1 MGRIASHALTPI
13 AAGITIALCAGAAPA
28 SADPQAQTSTQ
39 APINGDALTEVVVT
53 SRRYEERL
61 QDTPI
66 AVSAFQ
72 AADIEKL
79 NIRNVGDAAQFT
91 PNFLS
96 NPGPTGGND
105 AYYFIRGVGQTD
117 LNPATDPGVA
127 TYVDGVYLGRVM
139 GASIDSSDV
148 QRIEVLRGPQGTL
161 FGRNTIGGAVSITTR
176 DPGHVFGG
184 DLSITGGSRN
194 LRQVRGSLDLPIS
207 DTQGLFVSANF
218 RDQNGWARRASDGTI
233 FDTTNQWGANA
244 KYKWVPSDAFALT
257 LAGDITR
264 ITGTS
269 QHTLLV
275 GYNPAVFSPFGVPLP
290 AGMGQYLNP
299 GNAYVN
305 NSSIDPRKD
314 YDIKGMSL
322 TLDWDLGGAKLK
334 SISAYRR
341 MSQFQA
347 TDYDSTPYS
356 FYEGGFADKQH
367 QFSEELQLSGNS
379 GPAKWLLGAYYYQE
393 YNDNINLVSLGGN
406 NGCLPFP
413 AAAPPGNPFYFVYP
427 VCNFAG
433 GQSYAS
439 PGVNRKIVNN
449 QAFTLDTKAK
459 ALFGQTTI
467 KFADQW
473 ASTLGLRW
481 TKETKQQDYNFFI
494 DNSAGVANLAGL
506 PPAILYT
513 LSPLNP
519 NNSVPTAYNKDWSQ
533 VTPKVDIEWKPSD
546 EVLTYLSYSK
556 GFKSGGFNGRPSPNV
571 HTGQFG
577 AISAFD
583 PEKIDSYELGAK
595 TQFADNRVRVN
606 IALFQENYKGIQLL
620 ALDQASG
627 FFDTVTAASRIRG
640 AEVELQA
647 RPVAAFELQAGLG
660 YTKDQYQSVPAGS
673 GIDSGMHL
681 PLTPRLNGSLGA
693 QYSWDFASGKLTLRG
708 DYSFRSEFWYEAVNT
723 PINRQGGYGLVN
735 GRATYDFS
743 GGHWSVAAYG
753 LNLTNKFY
761 HTNAQDVTA
770 ALGVAF
776 ASVSPPR
783 EWGGEVHYRFGH

>member
-1 MGRIASHALTPI
+1 MGRNVRHGLNAMVAGMSGLALCVGISPSVVAEPQAA
-13 AAGITIALCAGAAPA
+13 AAGN
-28 SADPQAQTSTQ
+28 SE
-39 APINGDALTEVVVT
+39 ALTEVVVT

-61 QDTPI
+61 QDAPI

-72 AADIEKL
+72 AADIAKL
-79 NIRNVGDAAQFT
+79 NIRNVGDAAAFT

-105 AYYFIRGVGQTD
+105 AFYFIRGVGQTD

-148 QRIEVLRGPQGTL
+148 QRIEVLRGPQGTV

-176 DPGHVFGG
+176 DPGNEFAG
-184 DLSITGGSRN
+184 DLSVTGGSRN
-194 LRQVRGSLDLPIS
+194 LRQVRASLDLPMG
-207 DTQGLFVSANF
+207 DTQGLLVSANF
-218 RDQNGWARRASDGTI
+218 RDQDGWGRRVSDGKI

-244 KYKWVPSDAFALT
+244 KYKWSPSDVFSLT
-257 LAGDITR
+257 VAGDITR

-269 QHTLLV
+269 QHTILV
-275 GYNPAVFSPFGVPLP
+275 GFNPAVFSPLGVPLP

-299 GNAYVN
+299 SDPYSNNA
-305 NSSIDPRKD
+305 SIDPRKD
-314 YDIKGMSL
+314 YDIKGVSL
-322 TLDWDLGGAKLK
+322 TLDWNLGGAKLK

-341 MSQFQA
+341 LTQFQA
-347 TDYDSTPYS
+347 TDYDATPYS
-356 FYEGGFADKQH
+356 FYEGGFSDKQH
-367 QFSEELQLSGNS
+367 QFSEELQLSGDS

-393 YNDNINLVSLGGN
+393 YNANINIVSLGGN

-413 AAAPPGNPFYFVYP
+413 GPPASAFYFAYP

-433 GQSYAS
+433 GQSYAT
-439 PGVNRKIVNN
+439 PGVANRIINN

-467 KFADQW
+467 KIADHW

-481 TKETKQQDYNFFI
+481 TKETKEQDYNFFI

-506 PPAILYT
+506 PPAIFYT
-513 LSPLNP
+513 LSPQNP
-519 NNSVPTAYNKDWSQ
+519 FNPVPTAYNKGWSQ
-533 VTPKVDIEWKPSD
+533 VTPKVDVEWKPSD
-546 EVLTYLSYSK
+546 QVLTYLSYSK
-556 GFKSGGFNGRPSPNV
+556 GFKSGGFNGRPSPGRN
-571 HTGQFG
+571 GQFG
-577 AISAFD
+577 TISAFD

-595 TQFADNRVRVN
+595 TQFADNRVRLN
-606 IALFQENYKGIQLL
+606 AALFQENYKGIQLL
-620 ALDQASG
+620 ALDAASG
-627 FFDTVTAASRIRG
+627 FFNTVTAASRIRG
-640 AEVELQA
+640 AELELQA
-647 RPVAAFELQAGLG
+647 RPFPAFELQAGLG
-660 YTKDQYQSVPAGS
+660 YTKDQYQSVPVGV
-673 GIDSGMHL
+673 GIDNGMHL
-681 PLTPRLNGSLGA
+681 PLTPRLNGSFGA
-693 QYSWDFASGKLTLRG
+693 QYSWDLAAGKFTLRG
-708 DYSFRSEFWYEAVNT
+708 DYSFRSEFYFEAVNT
-723 PINRQGGYGLVN
+723 PINRQGGYGIAN

-753 LNLTNKFY
+753 LNLANKFY

-770 ALGVAF
+770 QLGVAF

-783 EWGGEVHYRFGH
+783 EWGGEVHYRFGK